1 MRHRFVIDENYEF
14 VPQKPTRV
22 NTLIPLPDSPKISVV
37 MVSYNQ
43 VRYIRSA
50 IESVLNQDYENIELL
65 IIDAI
70 STDGTI
76 ELIEEVMKTDSRIR
90 LLSEED
96 KAPLDAMHK
105 GLRMA
110 TGHLLA
116 VQSTSDYYSPGA
128 FSQAVEEFR
137 KNPKLFAVGGLC
149 PEINADGSESPTNS
163 DSRYTEPTMLTVE
176 NALMWRQPDMQA
188 SFFRRE
194 ALFAYGGFDA
204 RFHACHSAFFLHF
217 ILEGMQMGGEIWM
230 IPKNWG
236 VFRRHEDAD
245 HSLVLKHWQDV
256 YRERGMAAK
265 HAAIVFADILTPK
278 QIASYDTTQRVD
290 VASLVVPIKAWVN
303 SGNLQ
308 QAIDYF
314 DARKY
319 RFFEDTPQVRNL
331 NKFMEKIRKM
341 VKSSTTSTGT

>member
-1 MRHRFVIDENYEF
+1 MHHRFVIDENYEF

-22 NTLIPLPDSPKISVV
+22 STLIPLPDSPKISVV

-43 VRYIRSA
+43 VKYIRSS

-65 IIDAI
+65 IIDAV

-76 ELIEEVMKTDSRIR
+76 ELVEEMMKTDSRIR

-105 GLRMA
+105 GLHMA

-116 VQSTSDYYSPGA
+116 VQTTSDYYYPGA
-128 FSQAVEEFR
+128 FSRAVEEFR
-137 KNPKLFAVGGLC
+137 QNPKLFGVGGLC
-149 PEINADGSESPTNS
+149 PEINADGSHRPTHS
-163 DSRYTEPTMLTVE
+163 DSWCTEPTMLTVE

-194 ALFAYGGFDA
+194 ALLAYGGFDA
-204 RFHACHSAFFLHF
+204 RFHACHSTFFLHF
-217 ILEGMQMGGEIWM
+217 VLEGIQMGGEIWI
-230 IPKNWG
+230 IPENWG

-245 HSLVLKHWQDV
+245 HSMVLNHWQDI
-256 YRERGMAAK
+256 YLERGMSAR
-265 HAAIVFADILTPK
+265 HATIVFADILTPT
-278 QIASYDTTQRVD
+278 QITAYDTLQRVE
-290 VASLVVPIKAWVN
+290 VASLIAPIKAWVN
-303 SGNLQ
+303 SRNLQ

-319 RFFEDTPQVRNL
+319 RFFEDTPEVRKL
-331 NKFMEKIRKM
+331 NTFMEKIRKM
-341 VKSSTTSTGT
+341 VPQASQD